1 MIETSQR
8 LAQADF
14 RGNLQD
20 GVPGTTAT
28 GPKKGVL
35 DRSFPSR
42 RGGSAVSSAVGSS
55 SRCGARGSHVEK
67 TAGAVVSSRQ
77 GACRGGRL
85 SLLRAFFI
93 RGILPLTAKQPHPQ
107 LTPWMPAKG
116 E

>member
-1 MIETSQR
+1 MVPKMTATSQR
-8 LAQADF
+8 LAQTDF

-20 GVPGTTAT
+20 GVPGTTTT

-42 RGGSAVSSAVGSS
+42 RGAVECSRVIIEVRRAV
-55 SRCGARGSHVEK
+55 ATVEK

-85 SLLRAFFI
+85 SLLRAIVGQGYREMF
-93 RGILPLTAKQPHPQ
+93 
-107 LTPWMPAKG
+107 
-116 E
+116 